1 MERQEKDPNS
11 AANIAKGLEL
21 LRQGTGS
28 IPVGECPKCGGNQ
41 VSRDDYDGGLG
52 DVLYETC
59 SCDDCGTV
67 WKNHY
72 EVFEQ
77 TIVSDEPEPVR
88 ACHGPEPYAPG
99 DQ

>member
-1 MERQEKDPNS
+1 MERQSDNQN
-11 AANIAKGLEL
+11 AAENIAKGLEL
-21 LRQGTGS
+21 LRQGTKD
-28 IPVGECPKCGGNQ
+28 IPVGECPKCGSNE
-41 VSRDDYDGGLG
+41 VSTDDYDGGLG

-59 SCDDCGTV
+59 SCDTCGAV

-77 TIVSDEPEPVR
+77 TIVDDDPQPVK
-88 ACHGPEPYAPG
+88 ASHGPEPHAAG